1 MIDKLIKISEKG
13 ILAFFAL
20 YSYNLLAQNFNLI
33 IPINMITVLVVTI
46 FDLLG
51 LLGLIFLYLLIF

>member
-1 MIDKLIKISEKG
+1 MIDRLIKILEKG

-33 IPINMITVLVVTI
+33 IPINLITVLIVMT
-46 FDLLG
+46 FDLSG
-51 LLGLIFLYLLIF
+51 LLGLIFLYFFIF

>member
-13 ILAFFAL
+13 ILAFFSL

-46 FDLLG
+46 FDLPG

>member
-1 MIDKLIKISEKG
+1 MIDKLIKISEKE

-46 FDLLG
+46 FDLPG

>member
-46 FDLLG
+46 F
-51 LLGLIFLYLLIF
+51 